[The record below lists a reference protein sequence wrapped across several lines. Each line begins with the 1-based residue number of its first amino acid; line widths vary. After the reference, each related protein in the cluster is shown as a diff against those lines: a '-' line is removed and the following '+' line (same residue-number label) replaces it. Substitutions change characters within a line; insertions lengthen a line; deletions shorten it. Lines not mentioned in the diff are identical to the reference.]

1 MIRDYIVHRLHERIF
16 KVSMKLSMYID
27 NTDFPDWD
35 VLQRGIHKIQWYVM
49 FIDYLKRYEYYEWEN
64 VRDVMDYTLEG
75 MTLTELWEFLSM
87 RLHYSSDRMC
97 RSRLMMIED
106 IMGHIQREK
115 TEVNNDGNA

>member
-64 VRDVMDYTLEG
+64 VRDVMEYSSLEG

-87 RLHYSSDRMC
+87 RLYYSSDRMC

-115 TEVNNDGNA
+115 TEGEER

>member
-1 MIRDYIVHRLHERIF
+1 MIREYIVHRLHTHIF
-16 KVSMKLSMYID
+16 KVAMKLHYYID
-27 NTDFPDWD
+27 ATVFPDWD

-64 VRDVMDYTLEG
+64 VRDVMAYSLKG
-75 MTLTELWEFLSM
+75 MTLTELYNELSG

-106 IMGHIQREK
+106 IMGHIQ
-115 TEVNNDGNA
+115 TEVNKDDL

>member
-1 MIRDYIVHRLHERIF
+1 MIREYIVHRLHERIF

-64 VRDVMDYTLEG
+64 VRDVMAYSLKG

-87 RLHYSSDRMC
+87 RLYYSSDRMC

-106 IMGHIQREK
+106 IMGHIQRE
-115 TEVNNDGNA
+115 NGR